1 MGGTLRSESQS
12 ENKWRCACDEWGRAF
27 LLGEGLAL
35 SGTAVV
41 ALGLNDVAVL
51 ALGAGLVALGGD
63 QALVASLAVCIY
75 MDFWGGV
82 HGGGVRLVSWKF

>member
-1 MGGTLRSESQS
+1 LDGWEALSDQDHKVIIKGR
-12 ENKWRCACDEWGRAF
+12 RARDEWGRAF

-41 ALGLNDVAVL
+41 ALRLDDVAIL

-63 QALVASLAVCIY
+63 QALVASLAV
-75 MDFWGGV
+75 
-82 HGGGVRLVSWKF
+82 